1 MCNHIIV
8 RIEYRVVAKVNDE
21 FCTEVS
27 AMEKDVLQLGPEEW
41 GEMDWFKV
49 SCLIEDMMYRGK
61 NLHCV
66 DRDKECLD
74 NLGITDFMNIYSFIQ
89 KSYIFL
95 LLIISSF
102 INLSLKVA
110 ITK

>member
-1 MCNHIIV
+1 MFVLKWMMSSAQRSVLWRRIV
-8 RIEYRVVAKVNDE
+8 YK
-21 FCTEVS
+21 
-27 AMEKDVLQLGPEEW
+27 LGPEEW
-41 GEMDWFKV
+41 GGMDWFKV
-49 SCLIEDMMYRGK
+49 SCPIEDMMHRGK
-61 NLHCV
+61 KPHCV
-66 DRDKECLD
+66 ESDRKCLG

-102 INLSLKVA
+102 ITLSSKVA